1 MNLDPLGQSAEMPL
15 HGVER
20 RLIDQWRNV
29 HHNHFLGQIH
39 LARLATFVELVT
51 AHLGGARQIC
61 GLDEQ
66 MHVADRTI

>member
-20 RLIDQWRNV
+20 RLVDQW
-29 HHNHFLGQIH
+29 
-39 LARLATFVELVT
+39 LARLAPFVELVT
-51 AHLGGARQIC
+51 AHLVVRVRTC